1 MYLFSGAPIGLVSAQ
16 KSAFVK
22 GMSSLDDLRK
32 TIATLRAPGGCLWD
46 REQTHQSICDC
57 LVEECSELLE
67 ALDSGDYPHMCE
79 ELGDVLIQVLF
90 HSQIAE
96 EKGEFSVE
104 EVAREANAKLV
115 RRHPHVFGSAQVD
128 DEDALFVQWEAIK
141 AGEKKNGPEQKGLF
155 KELPPRIPATL
166 FARSVFKQLSKLDVS
181 LSNELVDEGVI
192 ATLSENLDVA
202 TAGKLLF
209 ELTSACRIAKIDPE
223 SALRRHAERV
233 VDTAERFVQESGQ

>member
-96 EKGEFSVE
+96 EKGGFSVE

-128 DEDALFVQWEAIK
+128 DEDAPFVQWEAIK
-141 AGEKKNGPEQKGLF
+141 AGEKK
-155 KELPPRIPATL
+155 
-166 FARSVFKQLSKLDVS
+166 RS
-181 LSNELVDEGVI
+181 
-192 ATLSENLDVA
+192 
-202 TAGKLLF
+202 
-209 ELTSACRIAKIDPE
+209 
-223 SALRRHAERV
+223 
-233 VDTAERFVQESGQ
+233 

>member
-1 MYLFSGAPIGLVSAQ
+1 MRMRLLFSGKRL
-16 KSAFVK
+16 K
-22 GMSSLDDLRK
+22 
-32 TIATLRAPGGCLWD
+32 
-46 REQTHQSICDC
+46 
-57 LVEECSELLE
+57 
-67 ALDSGDYPHMCE
+67 
-79 ELGDVLIQVLF
+79 QV
-90 HSQIAE
+90 
-96 EKGEFSVE
+96 
-104 EVAREANAKLV
+104 R
-115 RRHPHVFGSAQVD
+115 
-128 DEDALFVQWEAIK
+128 
-141 AGEKKNGPEQKGLF
+141 KNGPKQKGLF

-192 ATLSENLDVA
+192 ARLSENLDAA